1 VGASTTIGSYLVPD
15 LFARFKREHPA
26 LQLELEIA
34 NTAAIQAAV
43 REDRLDLGLTEG
55 LVEGE
60 QLLVEVVAHDEMV
73 MIAAPTDPI
82 SKRGP
87 LQVRELPGLPI
98 LMREHGSGTR
108 DVIEAALAEQGVRLE
123 PLMSLGSSE
132 ALKTAVQRGLGM
144 ALLSRLTVELE
155 LKIGS
160 LCVVE
165 IADLNIRRALHL
177 LTLEGKTPS
186 PAAFEFIALLRQNST
201 LPH

>member
-1 VGASTTIGSYLVPD
+1 
-15 LFARFKREHPA
+15 
-26 LQLELEIA
+26 
-34 NTAAIQAAV
+34 
-43 REDRLDLGLTEG
+43 
-55 LVEGE
+55 
-60 QLLVEVVAHDEMV
+60 
-73 MIAAPTDPI
+73 
-82 SKRGP
+82 
-87 LQVRELPGLPI
+87 
-98 LMREHGSGTR
+98 MREHGSGTR